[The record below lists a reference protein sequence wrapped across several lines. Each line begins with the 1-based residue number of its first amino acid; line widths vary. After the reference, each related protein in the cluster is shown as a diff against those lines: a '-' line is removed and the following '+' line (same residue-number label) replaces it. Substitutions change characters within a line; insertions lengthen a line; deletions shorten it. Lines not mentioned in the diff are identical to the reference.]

1 MRSDPFRL
9 TARDTAAA
17 LDTATVKRVPF
28 TLQHVFTPRTAGWDF
43 AWDGSSAYLALHDL
57 VLADGELDCG
67 ELGTVRQLDLRRRMT
82 FLPADVS
89 VKGWSEP
96 TERSNS
102 FTMLAFDQ
110 NWLFEELEIAPTEA
124 AWQPRIYFRD
134 PKLHRIME
142 ELQRVARAPTTT
154 PRLMA
159 DSLAFL
165 ASSEVVQVLSRS
177 LRDRGRLEKSQLAA
191 AVEFMDAH
199 LAQDVSLADIAQAA
213 GLSVFHFS
221 RAFKSSTGV
230 GPYRY
235 LLERRIDRARELISS
250 TSLPV
255 ALIGTMVGFKTASH
269 FSRSF
274 TEIVGISPRAYRSQ
288 A

>member
-1 MRSDPFRL
+1 MRSAPLRL
-9 TARDTAAA
+9 TARNAAA
-17 LDTATVKRVPF
+17 SVDTTTVQRVSF
-28 TLQHVFTPRTAGWDF
+28 TLQRVCTPRTAGWDF

-67 ELGTVRQLDLRRRMT
+67 ELGTVRQLDLRHRLT
-82 FLPADVS
+82 FLPTGVS

-110 NWLFEELEIAPTEA
+110 NWLFEELEIAPTEG
-124 AWQPRIYFRD
+124 AWQPRIYFSD
-134 PKLHRIME
+134 SKLRRIME
-142 ELQRVARAPTTT
+142 ELQRVAQARTTT

-165 ASSEVVQVLSRS
+165 ASSEVVRVLSRS
-177 LRDRGRLEKSQLAA
+177 PRDRGQLEKSQLAA

-199 LAQDVSLADIAQAA
+199 LSQDVSLADIAQAA

-235 LLERRIDRARELISS
+235 LLERRIDRARELIKS

-255 ALIGTMVGFKTASH
+255 AQIATMVGFKTASH

-274 TEIVGISPRAYRSQ
+274 TDVVGISPRAYRSQ

>member
-1 MRSDPFRL
+1 MRSAPFRL
-9 TARDTAAA
+9 TARNTAAA
-17 LDTATVKRVPF
+17 VDTATVKRVAF
-28 TLQHVFTPRTAGWDF
+28 TLQHVVTPRTGGWDS

-57 VLADGELDCG
+57 VLADGELNCG

-110 NWLFEELEIAPTEA
+110 NWLFEELEIAPTEG

-142 ELQRVARAPTTT
+142 ELQRVARAPTT
-154 PRLMA
+154 PRLKA

-165 ASSEVVQVLSRS
+165 ASSEVARVLSRS

-199 LAQDVSLADIAQAA
+199 LAQDVSLADIAEAA

-235 LLERRIDRARELISS
+235 LLERRVDRARELIRS

-274 TEIVGISPRAYRSQ
+274 TDIVGISPRAYRSQ